1 MGAEETFDEGADQG
15 VRQRASEGGTERATE
30 PIVEVTS
37 QGAVEQEDGKEAGVH
52 RTVVIWL
59 G

>member
-1 MGAEETFDEGADQG
+1 MEALRELP
-15 VRQRASEGGTERATE
+15 R
-30 PIVEVTS
+30 EVLTAVKVTN
-37 QGAVEQEDGKEAGVH
+37 QGAVEKEAGVH

>member
-1 MGAEETFDEGADQG
+1 MRGRGPGESGRELPRRVLMELPREVLTA
-15 VRQRASEGGTERATE
+15 VK
-30 PIVEVTS
+30 VTS
-37 QGAVEQEDGKEAGVH
+37 QGDDEQEDGAEAGVH